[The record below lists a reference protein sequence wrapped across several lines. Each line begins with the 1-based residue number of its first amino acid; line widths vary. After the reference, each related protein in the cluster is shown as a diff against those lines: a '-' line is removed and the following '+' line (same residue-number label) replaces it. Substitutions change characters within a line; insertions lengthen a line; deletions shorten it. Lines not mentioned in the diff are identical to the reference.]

1 MSGMISI
8 SHLYFSYTGGAP
20 YLLRDLSFNIEEGSY
35 ASIIGMNGAGK
46 TTLMRLVL
54 GFLSP
59 SSGWIRVATK
69 EIGYVPQTDPT
80 SMAGFPITVEEL
92 LFSFASAKGMPGSDR
107 DEAVEDVLEAV
118 GMAGMK
124 RSLFPS
130 LSGGERQRVLLARAL
145 LGENR
150 LLILD
155 EPSTGVDLRSQRELY
170 ALLKS
175 LNRQRG
181 ITIVAVEHNLAEA
194 VASSMELIHLMDGRA
209 HICSPAAYQEEE
221 KKELV
226 PDRNEG

>member
-92 LFSFASAKGMPGSDR
+92 LFSFASAKEMPGSDR

-194 VASSMELIHLMDGRA
+194 VASSTELIHLMDGRA

>member
-8 SHLYFSYTGGAP
+8 SHLYFSYTGGVP

-130 LSGGERQRVLLARAL
+130 LSGGERHRVLLARAL

-194 VASSMELIHLMDGRA
+194 VASSTELIHLMDGRA

>member
-118 GMAGMK
+118 GMTGMK

-194 VASSMELIHLMDGRA
+194 VASSTELIHLMDGRA

>member
-54 GFLSP
+54 GFLSL

-130 LSGGERQRVLLARAL
+130 LSGGERHRVLLARAL

-194 VASSMELIHLMDGRA
+194 VASSTELIHLMDGRA

>member
-1 MSGMISI
+1 MKLESI
-8 SHLYFSYTGGAP
+8 PNL
-20 YLLRDLSFNIEEGSY
+20 I
-35 ASIIGMNGAGK
+35 GAGK

-80 SMAGFPITVEEL
+80 SMTGFPITVEEL

-181 ITIVAVEHNLAEA
+181 ITIVAVEHNVAEA
-194 VASSMELIHLMDGRA
+194 VASSTELIHLMDGRA

>member
-69 EIGYVPQTDPT
+69 AIGYVPQTDPT

-92 LFSFASAKGMPGSDR
+92 LFTFASAKGMPGSDR

-155 EPSTGVDLRSQRELY
+155 EPSTGIDLRSQRELY
-170 ALLKS
+170 ALLKG

-194 VASSMELIHLMDGRA
+194 VASSTELIHLRDGRA

-221 KKELV
+221 KKELE

>member
-20 YLLRDLSFNIEEGSY
+20 YLLRDLSFNIEEDSY

-80 SMAGFPITVEEL
+80 SMTGFPITVEEL

-194 VASSMELIHLMDGRA
+194 VASSTELIHLMDGRA

>member
-1 MSGMISI
+1 MVS
-8 SHLYFSYTGGAP
+8 
-20 YLLRDLSFNIEEGSY
+20 
-35 ASIIGMNGAGK
+35 
-46 TTLMRLVL
+46 
-54 GFLSP
+54 
-59 SSGWIRVATK
+59 TK
-69 EIGYVPQTDPT
+69 AIGYVPQTDPT

-92 LFSFASAKGMPGSDR
+92 LFSFASAKGMPRSGR
-107 DEAVEDVLEAV
+107 EEAVENALDAV

-124 RSLFPS
+124 RALFPS

-155 EPSTGVDLRSQRELY
+155 EPSTGVELY
-170 ALLKS
+170 ALLKG

-194 VASSMELIHLMDGRA
+194 IASSTELIHLKDGRA

-221 KKELV
+221 KKELE

>member
-181 ITIVAVEHNLAEA
+181 ITIVAVEHNLAGA
-194 VASSMELIHLMDGRA
+194 VASSTELIHLMDGRA

>member
-69 EIGYVPQTDPT
+69 AIGYVPQTDPT

-118 GMAGMK
+118 GMAG
-124 RSLFPS
+124 
-130 LSGGERQRVLLARAL
+130 
-145 LGENR
+145 
-150 LLILD
+150 
-155 EPSTGVDLRSQRELY
+155 T
-170 ALLKS
+170 
-175 LNRQRG
+175 
-181 ITIVAVEHNLAEA
+181 
-194 VASSMELIHLMDGRA
+194 
-209 HICSPAAYQEEE
+209 
-221 KKELV
+221 
-226 PDRNEG
+226 

>member
-46 TTLMRLVL
+46 TTLMRLAL

-130 LSGGERQRVLLARAL
+130 LSGGERHRVLLARAL

-194 VASSMELIHLMDGRA
+194 VASSTELIHLMDGRA

>member
-175 LNRQRG
+175 LDRQRG

-194 VASSMELIHLMDGRA
+194 VASSTELIHLMDGRA

>member
-69 EIGYVPQTDPT
+69 EIGYVPQTDQT

-118 GMAGMK
+118 GMTGMK

-155 EPSTGVDLRSQRELY
+155 EPSTGMDLRSQRELY
-170 ALLKS
+170 ALLKG

-194 VASSMELIHLMDGRA
+194 VASSTELIHLRDGRA

-221 KKELV
+221 KKELE

>member
-54 GFLSP
+54 GILSP

-69 EIGYVPQTDPT
+69 AIGYVPQTDPT

-118 GMAGMK
+118 GMTGMK

-150 LLILD
+150 FLILD
-155 EPSTGVDLRSQRELY
+155 EPSTGMDLRSQRELY
-170 ALLKS
+170 ALLKG

-194 VASSMELIHLMDGRA
+194 VASSTELIHLRDGRA

-221 KKELV
+221 KKELE